1 MLFGSLISSVVVSII
16 IAILLREFIAPIMLF
31 SLMAYGMSLVELVTL
46 SRYKEHA
53 LMSVGAR
60 VSQVCLSLAFFFWFG
75 LDGFLLGYALSYLI
89 AGYRFFL
96 GLRHFTLNL
105 GELRGIWRFIAQV
118 YGANASYAL
127 LSYLD
132 KIIVGLYFG
141 YFVLGSYQLAFQ
153 VYAFLAIFPIT
164 IFNYI
169 LPHQARGS
177 LKRRVKIMGF
187 AFICVIVILVVLV
200 TPTMFPYL
208 FPKYNH
214 VVSAIQ
220 IIVFA
225 IIPLTLVIFLRSNIL
240 AKVKRAR
247 SMLYAGLI
255 SLTIEI
261 TSIIILG
268 SLFGINGISSAMVL
282 TMTVEFIFL
291 LVANKGHIFHLIKH
305 GASKSRIAQ

>member
-16 IAILLREFIAPIMLF
+16 IAILLREFIAAIMLF

-127 LSYLD
+127 LSVLRQD
-132 KIIVGLYFG
+132 NCRIIFW
-141 YFVLGSYQLAFQ
+141 
-153 VYAFLAIFPIT
+153 
-164 IFNYI
+164 
-169 LPHQARGS
+169 
-177 LKRRVKIMGF
+177 
-187 AFICVIVILVVLV
+187 
-200 TPTMFPYL
+200 L
-208 FPKYNH
+208 FCTW
-214 VVSAIQ
+214 
-220 IIVFA
+220 
-225 IIPLTLVIFLRSNIL
+225 IP
-240 AKVKRAR
+240 
-247 SMLYAGLI
+247 I
-255 SLTIEI
+255 SLRFKFTL
-261 TSIIILG
+261 SWQ
-268 SLFGINGISSAMVL
+268 F
-282 TMTVEFIFL
+282 FL
-291 LVANKGHIFHLIKH
+291 
-305 GASKSRIAQ
+305 